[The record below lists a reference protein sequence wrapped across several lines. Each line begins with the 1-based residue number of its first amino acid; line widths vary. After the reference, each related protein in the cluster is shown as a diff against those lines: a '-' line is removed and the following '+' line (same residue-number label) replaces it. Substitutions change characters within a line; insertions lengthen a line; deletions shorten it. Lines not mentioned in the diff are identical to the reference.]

1 MPDELK
7 DRRIGKDSF
16 IQSIKNETNE
26 KRLISMR
33 NDLTNS
39 EVENKK
45 LMNTINLLEKN
56 MGKDIIIQLMKEQR
70 KLKNMMK

>member
-1 MPDELK
+1 
-7 DRRIGKDSF
+7 
-16 IQSIKNETNE
+16 
-26 KRLISMR
+26 MR

>member
-1 MPDELK
+1 
-7 DRRIGKDSF
+7 
-16 IQSIKNETNE
+16 
-26 KRLISMR
+26 MR

-56 MGKDIIIQLMKEQR
+56 MGKDIIIQLMKGQR
-70 KLKNMMK
+70 KLKNTNK

>member
-1 MPDELK
+1 
-7 DRRIGKDSF
+7 
-16 IQSIKNETNE
+16 
-26 KRLISMR
+26 MR

-56 MGKDIIIQLMKEQR
+56 MGKDIIIQLMKEQK
-70 KLKNMMK
+70 KLKSMKK

>member
-56 MGKDIIIQLMKEQR
+56 MGKSLIIQLMKEQR

>member
-1 MPDELK
+1 MPNELK
-7 DRRIGKDSF
+7 DRRIGKGSF

-26 KRLISMR
+26 KRLITMR

-70 KLKNMMK
+70 KLKSMKK

>member
-1 MPDELK
+1 
-7 DRRIGKDSF
+7 
-16 IQSIKNETNE
+16 
-26 KRLISMR
+26 MR

-70 KLKNMMK
+70 KLKSMKK